1 MYSAESFVGAQHAN
15 IRRAHSNWAKNDYGP
30 KLTCSPLKYLGLN
43 QHKLSYFSGRPVPI
57 EGRLQV

>member
-30 KLTCSPLKYLGLN
+30 KFACSPLK
-43 QHKLSYFSGRPVPI
+43 LSGPNLV
-57 EGRLQV
+57 